1 MHTAIDH
8 YRVDEESRG
17 ENKVKDVMGE
27 NKVKDVKDDFIKV
40 NNFVKDGVKGKLG
53 SSFRDSNLVQR
64 SSLWNELLII
74 QTQWFFRNEKEK
86 VAAVENYYNN
96 EGVADGKMVIF
107 LIFITK
113 YGIPFLF
120 TVFVSVYWTFG
131 LMKYISG

>member
-64 SSLWNELLII
+64 
-74 QTQWFFRNEKEK
+74 
-86 VAAVENYYNN
+86 
-96 EGVADGKMVIF
+96 
-107 LIFITK
+107 
-113 YGIPFLF
+113 
-120 TVFVSVYWTFG
+120 
-131 LMKYISG
+131 